1 MDKKL
6 IIKEF
11 YDQVEV
17 FLEGENFKLNRS
29 QSIAKRKTKY
39 GFDSLFFDVND
50 MVDSY
55 SITTALR
62 IRNNAIQEIKG
73 EINPRYL
80 KRKETPNVLHKV
92 RSLLE
97 RYNRLDL
104 YYEIENPGNL
114 VNEKTL
120 ASYLTAFKRFMEEV
134 GFLFFDRFETMRDFD
149 DWFNLPVLDGSYDFE
164 KGMNWNNAISG
175 IVAAKIS
182 KNPRYEEIYDKWI
195 SGISPKDKETLT
207 ELVATKNY
215 LDNL

>member
-92 RSLLE
+92 RSLL
-97 RYNRLDL
+97 
-104 YYEIENPGNL
+104 
-114 VNEKTL
+114 T
-120 ASYLTAFKRFMEEV
+120 
-134 GFLFFDRFETMRDFD
+134 
-149 DWFNLPVLDGSYDFE
+149 
-164 KGMNWNNAISG
+164 
-175 IVAAKIS
+175 
-182 KNPRYEEIYDKWI
+182 PR
-195 SGISPKDKETLT
+195 
-207 ELVATKNY
+207 
-215 LDNL
+215 